1 MERGAESDE
10 RVLLYAP
17 LVRGSVIALRSP
29 TIMTLLEVSL
39 TVSPEAAESVSEV
52 LARYAEGGVVV
63 EATKFEATPTDHGV
77 SVGPVIVRAYV
88 PQDAQAEARRRS
100 IEDGLSHLNVILDG
114 TLPTPTWREISETN
128 WGESWKANYRPIRIG
143 KRLLVVPAWLEQEA
157 RPDDVVVKLDP
168 GMAFG
173 TGTHPTTQLCLMA
186 IERHLRADQEVID
199 LGTGSGILAIA
210 AAKLGAKHV
219 WAYDIDDESIRA
231 AVENAEV
238 NQVAGN
244 LSIARGSLAELVAA
258 RAQAPLVLAN
268 ILAHVLVDL
277 FEKGL
282 AELVAPGGMIVLS
295 GVLDTQAYLVIAA
308 LKTAGLEFMAQEHIE
323 DWVAIIARK
332 PTA

>member
-1 MERGAESDE
+1 MEREATAAAQGRS
-10 RVLLYAP
+10 LYAP
-17 LVRGSVIALRSP
+17 RS
-29 TIMTLLEVSL
+29 TLHDMTLLEVSL

-63 EATKFEATPTDHGV
+63 EALKFEATPTDHGV
-77 SVGPVIVRAYV
+77 PVGPVIVRAYV
-88 PQDAQAEARRRS
+88 PLDDQANANRRS
-100 IEDGLSHLNVILDG
+100 IEDGLSHLNMILDG
-114 TLPTPTWREISETN
+114 TLPEPAWREISETN
-128 WGESWKANYRPIRIG
+128 WGESWKANYKPIRIG

-157 RPDDVVVKLDP
+157 QPGDVVVKLDP

-186 IERHLRADQEVID
+186 IERHLKSTQEVID

-219 WAYDIDDESIRA
+219 WAYDIDDESVRA
-231 AVENAEV
+231 AIENAEV

-244 LSIARGSLAELVAA
+244 LSIARGSLAELVEAG
-258 RAQAPLVLAN
+258 AQAPLVLAN
-268 ILAHVLVDL
+268 ILAHILVDL

-282 AELVAPGGMIVLS
+282 ARLVAPGGLIVLS
-295 GVLDTQAYLVIAA
+295 GVLDTQAYQVIAA
-308 LKTAGLEFMAQEHIE
+308 LKTAGLEFAAQEHID

-332 PTA
+332 PVD